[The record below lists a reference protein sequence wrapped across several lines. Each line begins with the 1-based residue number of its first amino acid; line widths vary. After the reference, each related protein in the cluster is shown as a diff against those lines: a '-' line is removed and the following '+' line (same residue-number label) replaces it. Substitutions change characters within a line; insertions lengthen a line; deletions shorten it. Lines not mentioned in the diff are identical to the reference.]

1 MFYIGETGGNSMRKK
16 QIAALGMAA
25 ALIAT
30 SISPVNVMKVSAA
43 SKNLKITKSMVKKGK
58 FVVPKGTYQN
68 ITIDKN
74 VDGASVVLKNVNV
87 KKTIVVNGKGK
98 KAITLNVKANTK
110 VNKVT
115 VNAKKSAV
123 VVGSKGSVK
132 NLVSNAA
139 DMKLSG
145 EGKVSNVKLNAKN
158 QSVKLGAGKVTTTDK
173 ATASINYVD
182 VKGKSEVKLGDFTEV
197 TKVVDGKDQ
206 KISYDK
212 DGQEVTS
219 ALSYDGYT
227 EKWRDDFN
235 GNKLDRN
242 NWNVELHEPGWVN
255 NELQEYVDSDKN
267 IIVKDGKLIL
277 KAIKTTDK
285 DGKVSYTLI
294 KNGSFNADFTGFETF
309 VDESAAAVFSIDE
322 LNNGGKKTPTIEI
335 EDTADKEWKIQL
347 KQTGVKLENGKC
359 YKLSF
364 KAKSTLD
371 RTIQYALQRDGS
383 VHKNADGGED
393 WTPYTQETV
402 SVTGDYQTFEKKFKM
417 TFDSDDGTIFNIS
430 MGGNNIK
437 DKHTIS
443 IDDIVLVE
451 IPESEMPKE
460 PTIEAGE
467 NLLKNANFANSF
479 GSWNAPFFYKNGTT
493 TFGSAIVQNNSV
505 VYTIENV
512 GTDNWHI
519 QLKQSGIKLH
529 HFTTFNSG
537 IPLNEVHILGALL

>member
-1 MFYIGETGGNSMRKK
+1 MFYTGETGGNSMRKK

-30 SISPVNVMKVSAA
+30 SISPVNV
-43 SKNLKITKSMVKKGK
+43 
-58 FVVPKGTYQN
+58 
-68 ITIDKN
+68 
-74 VDGASVVLKNVNV
+74 

-98 KAITLNVKANTK
+98 KAITLNVKTNTK

-255 NELQEYVDSDKN
+255 NELQEYVDIDKN

-309 VDESAAAVFSIDE
+309 ADGSADASFSIDE
-322 LNNGGKKTPTIEI
+322 LNNNGNKTATVEI
-335 EDTADKEWKIQL
+335 TNSSDAEWKIQL

>member
-1 MFYIGETGGNSMRKK
+1 MRKK

-30 SISPVNVMKVSAA
+30 SISPVNV
-43 SKNLKITKSMVKKGK
+43 
-58 FVVPKGTYQN
+58 
-68 ITIDKN
+68 
-74 VDGASVVLKNVNV
+74 

-98 KAITLNVKANTK
+98 KAITLNVKTNTK

-309 VDESAAAVFSIDE
+309 VDESAAARGLLLRFYR
-322 LNNGGKKTPTIEI
+322 
-335 EDTADKEWKIQL
+335 
-347 KQTGVKLENGKC
+347 C
-359 YKLSF
+359 
-364 KAKSTLD
+364 
-371 RTIQYALQRDGS
+371 R
-383 VHKNADGGED
+383 
-393 WTPYTQETV
+393 
-402 SVTGDYQTFEKKFKM
+402 
-417 TFDSDDGTIFNIS
+417 
-430 MGGNNIK
+430 IK
-437 DKHTIS
+437 R
-443 IDDIVLVE
+443 
-451 IPESEMPKE
+451 
-460 PTIEAGE
+460 
-467 NLLKNANFANSF
+467 
-479 GSWNAPFFYKNGTT
+479 
-493 TFGSAIVQNNSV
+493 
-505 VYTIENV
+505 
-512 GTDNWHI
+512 
-519 QLKQSGIKLH
+519 
-529 HFTTFNSG
+529 
-537 IPLNEVHILGALL
+537 